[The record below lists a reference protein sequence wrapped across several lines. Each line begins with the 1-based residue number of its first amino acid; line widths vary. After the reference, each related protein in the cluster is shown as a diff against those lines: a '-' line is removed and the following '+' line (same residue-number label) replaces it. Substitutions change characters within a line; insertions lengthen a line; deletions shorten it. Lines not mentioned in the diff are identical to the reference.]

1 MNLSIITHTHT
12 SPSLE
17 EDNLSASPHSVEDA
31 VAQVVLVEESRVLFE
46 GNAEAVEHVVDVGL
60 GEEGGVT
67 ELGLVGV
74 QVVVVLDGFDDVA
87 ELHGLE
93 HLLGGDGVE
102 VVDGDEE
109 VAEVALSLLE
119 GGGVSEGSLVVGDGP
134 LGGAHHS
141 EIVVAVGVQ

>member
-1 MNLSIITHTHT
+1 MLI
-12 SPSLE
+12 
-17 EDNLSASPHSVEDA
+17 
-31 VAQVVLVEESRVLFE
+31 EESRVLFE

-74 QVVVVLDGFDDVA
+74 QVVVVLDGLDDVA

-141 EIVVAVGVQ
+141 EVVVAVGVQ